1 MIIESNNIPP
11 GLTGGVM
18 KLLCFISEKPGSNCN
33 AIAESLGV
41 TASNI
46 TSVMD
51 TAERCNLAVRVRKPG
66 DRRMYSCQ
74 LTDVGIG
81 IVDQLKPEGEIK

>member
-18 KLLCFISEKPGSNCN
+18 KLLCFISENAGSNCH
-33 AIAESLGV
+33 AIAEALNV
-41 TASNI
+41 TPSNI

-51 TAERCNLAVRVRKPG
+51 TAERCHLAVRVRKPG

-74 LTDVGIG
+74 LTDIGIG
-81 IVDQLKPEGEIK
+81 IVDQLKPQEDSE